1 MSKDPIIFDLFTMDL
16 TGRDSFPFSVSV
28 NSHHSVVGVFRDK
41 EFCRKCCEALNR
53 SVLRIVRSWHLKE
66 YGSFSSFPS
75 SISSVGD
82 SNE

>member
-1 MSKDPIIFDLFTMDL
+1 MSKDPMIFDLFTMNF

-28 NSHHSVVGVFRDK
+28 NSHPSVVGVFRDK
-41 EFCRKCCEALNR
+41 EVCRKCCEALNR

-66 YGSFSSFPS
+66 YGSFSACPS
-75 SISSVGD
+75 SISPLGD